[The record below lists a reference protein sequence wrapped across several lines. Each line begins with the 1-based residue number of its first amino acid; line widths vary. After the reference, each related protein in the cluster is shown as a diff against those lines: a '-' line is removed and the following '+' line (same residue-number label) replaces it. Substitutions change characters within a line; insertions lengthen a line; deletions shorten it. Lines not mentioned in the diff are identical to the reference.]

1 MMNKYTIVN
10 PRSRAGVYTKDE
22 NIPGKSYTYAPP
34 KLTHH
39 WLITIFASA
48 YLINKIIIRWARG
61 PICII

>member
-22 NIPGKSYTYAPP
+22 NVPVKKYTYEPP
-34 KLTHH
+34 KPKHH
-39 WLITIFASA
+39 WLVTIFASA